1 VNNSRVLP
9 THQLH
14 MRVYEPLV
22 AFPPEQRRA
31 WTAYV
36 AAHPPSNPDLVADL
50 YQEIVRANAVVNGP
64 RFPRE
69 RTPHAY
75 IAHHDGRILICPVQ
89 LRFRS
94 LRAAESR
101 PDLFSPTGLA
111 HGAAAA
117 MLASL
122 REEEREDSGPDGRW
136 DIDDGRVR
144 ARTAM
149 WFPPVSWLATFV
161 PEDRINPDLDSL
173 IMRVPIARAVQRLK
187 RVKTVLGTLRGGI
200 APDRGEVSELR
211 DWFSQFHPKGVVEI
225 DYGGTVN
232 TLLANSLLS
241 RDDDGLPFDDGPA
254 DLQMAMDAAK
264 IGDLRGAIKCYRRV
278 FERIQ
283 RAQWLSNAS

>member
-1 VNNSRVLP
+1 
-9 THQLH
+9 
-14 MRVYEPLV
+14 
-22 AFPPEQRRA
+22 
-31 WTAYV
+31 
-36 AAHPPSNPDLVADL
+36 PSNPDLVADL

-225 DYGGTVN
+225 DYGDRKSTR
-232 TLLANSLLS
+232 LNSSHVSISYAVFCLKKKKHKNS
-241 RDDDGLPFDDGPA
+241 RDRRQRQVVERQA
-254 DLQMAMDAAK
+254 YAASDL
-264 IGDLRGAIKCYRRV
+264 
-278 FERIQ
+278 
-283 RAQWLSNAS
+283 